1 MAAEERVRVLREA
14 APGTWI
20 AFSEDESKVVGCG
33 STYEEAVQQA
43 ANAGVSD
50 PVLIKT
56 PSDWTPL
63 VLSPCA

>member
-14 APGTWI
+14 TPGTWI
-20 AFSEDESKVVGCG
+20 AFSEDESKVVGSG
-33 STYEEAVQQA
+33 SSYEEAVQQA

-63 VLSPCA
+63 VLSPSE

>member
-1 MAAEERVRVLREA
+1 MAAEERVRVLRES
-14 APGTWI
+14 APDTWI
-20 AFSEDESKVVGCG
+20 AFSEDESQVVARAP
-33 STYEEAVQQA
+33 TYEEAVQQA

-63 VLSPCA
+63 VLSPCE